1 MHNSELCDNLGN
13 LVNRAVKLCGGT
25 VPAGDVSLVQP
36 PFDMQDLK
44 NQVSVAFAA
53 HKINDVASL
62 AIHVCSQTNKW
73 IANLAPWKMK
83 GEDQAATRSAC
94 LRVLIEAIYVLAHLF
109 APFCPIAAEAIF
121 AKVGAAPRPIPI
133 LADDFSNL
141 VTGSPV
147 VSESILFEVLEVPEE

>member
-73 IANLAPWKMK
+73 IADLAPWKMK

-94 LRVLIEAIYVLAHLF
+94 LRVFVPSQPKRFSPRSARLR
-109 APFCPIAAEAIF
+109 APFPFWQTIS
-121 AKVGAAPRPIPI
+121 V
-133 LADDFSNL
+133 
-141 VTGSPV
+141 
-147 VSESILFEVLEVPEE
+147 